1 MSGRLDRRRLV
12 RAASEEARPAA
23 IVSPEAPAIRDEL
36 PEDLMHKVRSIVLEH
51 HGALLEAAR
60 GDRGR
65 REQLRT
71 LITQILVGE
80 GHGGRRGSDGLAER
94 MVDHLVGYGPVEPL
108 LADPEITEIMVNGP
122 HRVYVERAGRIELTE
137 CRFRDEDHLEDVI
150 ARIVAP
156 LGRRIDY
163 SLPFVDARL
172 PDGSRVHAIV
182 RPLTVRGP
190 TLTIRKFRRHSLT
203 IHDLVHN
210 GTLTQEMADFLAVAV
225 KGRLNLLVSG
235 GAGSGKTTTL
245 NALSAFIPNG
255 AERIVTIEDAAELRL
270 QQDHVVALEAR
281 PSNLEGRG
289 EVTVRMLLRNALR
302 MRPDRIV
309 IGECRGGEAFDLLQ
323 AMNTGHDGCMS
334 TIHAN
339 SCADALTRLEN
350 MVLLAD
356 ANLPHRAVQK
366 QVRTE
371 VELVLHQA
379 RFSDGRRRICEIA
392 LIQAGQGDGLCR
404 MFGWDADR
412 GRIQRLSCT
421 IPPRIV
427 GKLALNGQ
435 SFPELP

>member
-1 MSGRLDRRRLV
+1 MSGRLDRRRLLGGAFGEANPTTTAPPAGSSV
-12 RAASEEARPAA
+12 R
-23 IVSPEAPAIRDEL
+23 DDL
-36 PEDLMHKVRSIVLEH
+36 PEDLMQRIRSIVLDH
-51 HGALLEAAR
+51 HGGLLEAAR
-60 GDRGR
+60 SERQRRG
-65 REQLRT
+65 QLRT
-71 LITQILVGE
+71 LITQVLVAE
-80 GHGGRRGSDGLAER
+80 GYGGRQSSDALADR

-108 LADPEITEIMVNGP
+108 LADPEVTEIMVNGP
-122 HRVYVERAGRIELTE
+122 HRVYVERGGRIELTP

-172 PDGSRVHAIV
+172 SDGSRVHAMV

-190 TLTIRKFRRHSLT
+190 ALTIRKFCRQHLT
-203 IHDLVHN
+203 VQDLVQN
-210 GTLTQEMADFLAVAV
+210 GTLTEEMADFLAVAV
-225 KGRLNLLVSG
+225 RGRLNLLISG

-245 NALSAFIPNG
+245 NALSAFIPDG

-281 PSNLEGRG
+281 PPNLEGRG

-356 ANLPHRAVQK
+356 ANLPHRAIQK
-366 QVRTE
+366 QVRAGVE
-371 VELVLHQA
+371 VLVHQA
-379 RFSDGRRRICEIA
+379 RFADGRRRICEIA
-392 LIQAGQGDGLCR
+392 VVQPGRGDGLSR
-404 MFGWDADR
+404 IFDWDAGR
-412 GRIQRLSCT
+412 GQSWRLPCA
-421 IPPRIV
+421 IPPRMAD
-427 GKLALNGQ
+427 KLALSGQ

>member
-1 MSGRLDRRRLV
+1 MSGRLDRRRLLGG
-12 RAASEEARPAA
+12 ASGKAGPATIA
-23 IVSPEAPAIRDEL
+23 SPVIPATRDDL
-36 PEDLMHKVRSIVLEH
+36 PEDLMHRIRSVVLDH
-51 HGALLEAAR
+51 HGGLLEAAR
-60 GDRGR
+60 GDKQRRG
-65 REQLRT
+65 QLRT
-71 LITQILVGE
+71 LITQVLVAE
-80 GHGGRRGSDGLAER
+80 GHGGRQVPADLADR
-94 MVDHLVGYGPVEPL
+94 MVNHLVGFGPVEPL
-108 LADPEITEIMVNGP
+108 LADPEVTEIMVNGP
-122 HRVYVERAGRIELTE
+122 HQVYVERGGRIELTE

-172 PDGSRVHAIV
+172 PDGSRVHAMV

-190 TLTIRKFRRHSLT
+190 ALTIRKFLRQSLT
-203 IHDLVHN
+203 IPDLVAN

-225 KGRLNLLVSG
+225 RGRLNLLISG

-255 AERIVTIEDAAELRL
+255 AERIVTIEDVAELRL

-281 PSNLEGRG
+281 PPNLEGRG

-339 SCADALTRLEN
+339 SCVDALTRLEN

-366 QVRTE
+366 QVRAG

-379 RFSDGRRRICEIA
+379 RFSDGRRRMCEIA
-392 LIQAGQGDGLCR
+392 LTQPGRGDGVCR
-404 MFGWDADR
+404 VFGWDADR
-412 GRIQRLSCT
+412 GESRRL
-421 IPPRIV
+421 PGAVPARVV
-427 GKLALNGQ
+427 GKLSLNGQ
-435 SFPELP
+435 QFPALP

>member
-1 MSGRLDRRRLV
+1 MSGRLDRWRLL
-12 RAASEEARPAA
+12 AAAAGEADPTATTPSAGPMLRDDVPEELMQRIRA
-23 IVSPEAPAIRDEL
+23 IVLDQ
-36 PEDLMHKVRSIVLEH
+36 
-51 HGALLEAAR
+51 HGGLLEAAQ
-60 GDRGR
+60 GDRQR
-65 REQLRT
+65 RGQLRT
-71 LITQILVGE
+71 LIDQVLVAE
-80 GHGGRRGSDGLAER
+80 GYGGRRSADGLADR
-94 MVDHLVGYGPVEPL
+94 MVDDLVGYGPVEPL
-108 LADPEITEIMVNGP
+108 LADPEVTEIMVNGP
-122 HRVYVERAGRIELTE
+122 RRVYVERAGRIELTP

-190 TLTIRKFRRHSLT
+190 ALTIRKFRRQHLT
-203 IHDLVHN
+203 IPDLVRN
-210 GTLTQEMADFLAVAV
+210 GTLTEDMANFLAAAV
-225 KGRLNLLVSG
+225 RGKLNLLVSG

-255 AERIVTIEDAAELRL
+255 AERILTIEDAAELRL

-281 PSNLEGRG
+281 PPNLEGRG

-356 ANLPHRAVQK
+356 ANLPHRAIQR
-366 QVRTE
+366 QVRAGVE
-371 VELVLHQA
+371 VLVHQA
-379 RFSDGRRRICEIA
+379 RLSDGSRRICEIA
-392 LIQAGQGDGLCR
+392 LTQPGRGEGLCR
-404 MFGWDADR
+404 IYDWDT
-412 GRIQRLSCT
+412 GRAESRRLPCT
-421 IPPRIV
+421 IPARIAD
-427 GKLALNGQ
+427 KLALNGQ
-435 SFPELP
+435 SFPERP